1 MLFNINGI
9 VGQVGS
15 SVIGYQIYAVEI
27 NTELNDH
34 GDEISVNK
42 TEHLI
47 DGIVQIVSAED
58 DEVQEGILKP
68 KDLICFFDE
77 NTANAEYLIN
87 YNQLKYR
94 DKYYKIVQVINEIG
108 HIEVLAKRV

>member
-1 MLFNINGI
+1 MLFNIQGI

-15 SVIGYQIYAVEI
+15 SVIGYKIYVVEI

-34 GDEISVNK
+34 GDETSVDK

-47 DGIVQIVSAED
+47 EGIVQIVSAED
-58 DEVQEGILKP
+58 DEVQEGILRP

-77 NTANAEYLIN
+77 NAPDSKYLIN
-87 YNQLKYR
+87 YNQIKYR

-108 HIEVLAKRV
+108 HIEVLAKVV